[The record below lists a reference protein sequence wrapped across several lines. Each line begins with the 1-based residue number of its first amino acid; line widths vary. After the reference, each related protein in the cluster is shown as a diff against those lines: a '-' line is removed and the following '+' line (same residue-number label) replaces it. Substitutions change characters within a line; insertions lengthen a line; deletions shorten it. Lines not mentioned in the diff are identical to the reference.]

1 MTPTPSPTT
10 LRMPTPAG
18 RVLEVLLEGPED
30 GFPLVYHHGTP
41 QGAVPQPDLAR
52 AAGERGLRVGGWS
65 RAGYGASM
73 PREQPGRIADDITD
87 VATILDHL
95 GLDRFVTL

>member
-18 RVLEVLLEGPED
+18 RVLEVLREGPED

-41 QGAVPQPDLAR
+41 QGAVPQPDLER
-52 AAGERGLRVGGWS
+52 AARERGLRVVGWS
-65 RAGYGASM
+65 RAGYGASTA
-73 PREQPGRIADDITD
+73 REHAGTIAADIAD

-95 GLDRFVTL
+95 GLDR